1 MRRALAAVGLVGVVL
16 LGATVPASAH
26 GGAVA
31 STDYRTRVT
40 DVEPAVD
47 ELELRLIEAG
57 GRLELVNRTGE
68 EVVVLGYE
76 DEPYLRITADG
87 VFENR
92 RSPAVYLNAT
102 RTGGV
107 PVPGGAGPDAEP
119 RWVRVDD
126 GPTARWH
133 DHRLHWMTGDPEEVR
148 AHPDR
153 RHAVARWDLPIRV
166 GHQAVTARGEIVY
179 VPGPAIWPWLTGAA
193 ALAIATFALARRR
206 WLAAA
211 VAVLVLADAVRVAG
225 LTFVLLGGAGERLE
239 QAVDVGVL
247 SLVGWG
253 LGVFAVVRLLRGTGD
268 GRTAAGLTAVLLAVA
283 GGFLEWDDIG
293 RSQIAF
299 AWSADLARLCVA
311 VTTGLGTGIA
321 AGVLAEAGAL
331 TGAGRRRT
339 R

>member
-1 MRRALAAVGLVGVVL
+1 MAVVLVGVVL
-16 LGATVPASAH
+16 LGTAAPAAAH

-31 STDYRTRVT
+31 STDYRTRIT
-40 DVEPAVD
+40 DVEPALD
-47 ELELRLIEAG
+47 GLELRVVEAG
-57 GRLELVNRTGE
+57 GRLELVNRTGK

-102 RTGGV
+102 RAGGV
-107 PVPGGAGPDAEP
+107 PVPDGAGPDADP

-148 AHPDR
+148 AQPDR
-153 RHAVARWDLPIRV
+153 RRSVAQWELPIRV
-166 GHQAVTARGEIVY
+166 GSRSVTARGDIVY
-179 VPGPAIWPWLTGAA
+179 VPGPAVWPWLTGTAVL
-193 ALAIATFALARRR
+193 ALATFALARRR

-225 LTFVLLGGAGERLE
+225 LTFVLLGDAGERFE

-247 SLVGWG
+247 SFVGWG
-253 LGVFAVVRLLRGTGD
+253 LGAFAVVRLLRGRAD

-283 GGFLEWDDIG
+283 GGVLEWDDIG

-299 AWSADLARLCVA
+299 AWNADLARLCVA
-311 VTTGLGTGIA
+311 LATGLGAGIA
-321 AGVLAEAGAL
+321 AGVLAESGAL
-331 TGAGRRRT
+331 TSAGRRRA